1 MERRWIR
8 KIEQWLEYLDRPR
21 GRGQPRLPIFS
32 KMGIFPLDSR
42 LAWDYTLNGRIAR
55 MRDKHGESYDEMS
68 LRRYKLEVIRAICQ
82 TITAVSLSIIA
93 AIAGCQITK

>member
-1 MERRWIR
+1 
-8 KIEQWLEYLDRPR
+8 
-21 GRGQPRLPIFS
+21 
-32 KMGIFPLDSR
+32 
-42 LAWDYTLNGRIAR
+42 